1 MALPSL
7 DHLAEEAAK
16 LAVATKPLGDPTVPV
31 RLATF
36 EVDTSPSWPIGDRS
50 LTLTAGFT
58 ARIEEFNS
66 LDDVDDH
73 GGIAP
78 QPEEADDPAAG
89 PPPIVLTTESAWLKY
104 GLAGALR
111 LDGGADLGSIGFAFE
126 AGAGVELLDYRRHTR
141 NETVGKAIVADLS
154 RPRFV
159 FALEDV
165 LGLAEGEALGLK
177 AAGELK
183 LGLTASWADVLSA
196 GMTSLNALLKTV
208 TPISVTLNAGLTASV
223 DVSLSGSFSLV
234 FSRDRVGL
242 RVVVRKAAAS
252 GVGGKATA
260 GVRAEF
266 TNLDKAA
273 TAVLDAVLGAKY
285 QSVVSLLQR
294 ADPGNLS
301 PAERKLFDE
310 VVERLGLREE
320 VATAVELLERIK
332 GLREELERKLAE
344 IARSRIEL
352 GMTLEYY
359 RTKTNETL
367 VDAYVED
374 EKALAAAHPGLVRGD
389 VRRLLADA
397 GDGGK
402 YDVREF
408 LRRTTVEAKGSWG
421 FGLSVG
427 SLVKATGV
435 DTSAL
440 RKVREQDAAGR
451 ERMTFEALR
460 GYSAQL
466 GGSGF
471 SWTVDFVASMS
482 RFVSDPKAADFDYGL
497 HLSWSPM
504 SKPGPDDVDLLLDAA
519 ALFGAG
525 SAEPSSRA
533 SLLAAL
539 REKPG
544 AFTVSQSIPEAA
556 LAEIAE
562 AAERAR
568 ENDGRKLLSA
578 ALAAAL
584 PFDGHWP
591 ERSVLGLRRAVYA
604 PLFRALLTDD
614 SGLASL
620 GPSAARGWIG
630 NALLKAGA
638 STAGM
643 EMKGTA
649 SVSLFEVLRLHRY
662 FEGVRSLGSW
672 VGSFELGL
680 ASLAHVLG
688 SQAGGVAP
696 NEIDYVWERTRPFF
710 TQAFLVRA
718 AAHYLFLLA
727 SEAGVADLVERSIR
741 LDYAGGSK
749 TLVQ

>member
-16 LAVATKPLGDPTVPV
+16 LAVATKILGDPTVPV

-58 ARIEEFNS
+58 ARLEEFNS

-78 QPEEADDPAAG
+78 PPKEEDDPAGG

-111 LDGGADLGSIGFAFE
+111 LEGGADLGSIGFAFE
-126 AGAGVELLDYRRHTR
+126 AGAGVELLDYRRHSR
-141 NETVGKAIVADLS
+141 NETIAKAIVSDLS

-159 FALEDV
+159 FSLDDV

-183 LGLTASWADVLSA
+183 LGLKASWADVLSA
-196 GMTSLNALLKTV
+196 GMTSLTALLKPAAPV
-208 TPISVTLNAGLTASV
+208 SVTLNTGLTASV

-294 ADPGNLS
+294 ADPANLS

-332 GLREELERKLAE
+332 GLRGELERKLEE

-352 GMTLEYY
+352 GMTLEYH

-374 EKALAAAHPGLVRGD
+374 EKALAAAHPDLVRGD
-389 VRRLLADA
+389 VRRLLDDA
-397 GDGGK
+397 RDGGK

-408 LRRTTVEAKGSWG
+408 LHRTTVEAKGSWG

-427 SLVKATGV
+427 NLVKATGV

-440 RKVREQDAAGR
+440 RKVHEVDAAGR

-460 GYSAQL
+460 GYAADFA
-466 GGSGF
+466 GDRF

-482 RFVSDPKAADFDYGL
+482 RFVAGPKAADFDYGL
-497 HLSWSPM
+497 HLSWSPT
-504 SKPGPDDVDLLLDAA
+504 SRPGPDDVDLLLDAA
-519 ALFGAG
+519 TLFGAG

-539 REKPG
+539 GEKPG
-544 AFTVSQSIPEAA
+544 AFTVSQSFPEAA
-556 LAEIAE
+556 LAEI
-562 AAERAR
+562 AERAR

-591 ERSVLGLRRAVYA
+591 ERSVLGLRRTVYA
-604 PLFRALLTDD
+604 PLFRALLIDPNL
-614 SGLASL
+614 GSL
-620 GPSAARGWIG
+620 GPSAVRGWIG

-672 VGSFELGL
+672 VGGFELGL
-680 ASLAHVLG
+680 ASLARVLG

-741 LDYAGGSK
+741 LDYAGGTK
-749 TLVQ
+749 TLIQ